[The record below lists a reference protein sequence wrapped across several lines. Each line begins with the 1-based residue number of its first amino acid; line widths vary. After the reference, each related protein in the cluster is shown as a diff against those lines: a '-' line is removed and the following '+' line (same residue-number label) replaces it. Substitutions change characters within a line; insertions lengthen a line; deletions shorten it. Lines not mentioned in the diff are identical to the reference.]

1 MQTQNWTS
9 ETNGWSLRSE
19 TGSSESTSAALRVF
33 RVQLVQ
39 PCRPVFSQGADILCW
54 QKCCINSWRRG
65 HKCLQRREI
74 LEEFLIKSSDD
85 DFILLWITCPQVAL
99 RLHKQNI
106 SRHMRWT
113 HRRRTGTFPPTT
125 PTPPSHTGYCVY
137 LTDPIVIR
145 GNSRVWR
152 QSFCQC
158 CQLWWR
164 WRLKTPPAA
173 LIQRKVRHKNVRE
186 FHQS

>member
-33 RVQLVQ
+33 RVQLIQ

-125 PTPPSHTGYCVY
+125 PTPQATLV
-137 LTDPIVIR
+137 IVSIWPTR
-145 GNSRVWR
+145 LWLEETVGCGASRSASAASCDGDDDLRPPR
-152 QSFCQC
+152 Q
-158 CQLWWR
+158 L
-164 WRLKTPPAA
+164 
-173 LIQRKVRHKNVRE
+173 
-186 FHQS
+186 